1 MHPSTLSDRIVTLPN
16 ALTALRL
23 ALTPVFAACV
33 VRNASGAALAVFA
46 VAAITDLLDGAA
58 ARLLDQRTKLGS
70 YLDPIADKSLAFTA
84 FVLLAWRGVL
94 PVWLA
99 ALVVAR
105 DAAVVG
111 FYVTLRVR
119 RSYQPRVRP
128 SLLGKAATFFEL
140 SLVGVALIAALAARP
155 AWAVALSDGLSV
167 GTALLIVTSA
177 GQYVHHERRVIRSL
191 LESR

>member
-1 MHPSTLSDRIVTLPN
+1 MQNPTPSDRIVTLPN

-23 ALTPVFAACV
+23 ALIPVFGACV
-33 VRNASGAALAVFA
+33 VQGAIRAALAVFA
-46 VAAITDLLDGAA
+46 IAAITDLLDGAA

-84 FVLLAWRGVL
+84 YVLLAWRGVL

-99 ALVVAR
+99 GLVVTR

-111 FYVTLRVR
+111 FYATLRLYR
-119 RSYQPRVRP
+119 GYQPRVRP

-140 SLVGVALIAALAARP
+140 VLVGVALIAALAAHP
-155 AWAVALSDGLSV
+155 AWAVALRDGLSV
-167 GTALLIVTSA
+167 GTAALIVTSA

-191 LESR
+191 LKPR

>member
-1 MHPSTLSDRIVTLPN
+1 MQSLPRSDRIATLPN

-23 ALTPVFAACV
+23 ALIPVFGVCV
-33 VRNASGAALAVFA
+33 ARDASRAALVVFA
-46 VAAITDLLDGAA
+46 IAAFTDLLDGAA

-70 YLDPIADKSLAFTA
+70 YLDPIADKCLAFTA
-84 FVLLAWRGVL
+84 YVLLAWRGVL

-105 DAAVVG
+105 DALVVG
-111 FYVTLRVR
+111 FYATLRLR

-128 SLLGKAATFFEL
+128 SLLGKAATAFEQV
-140 SLVGVALIAALAARP
+140 LVGAALIAALAAPP
-155 AWAVALSDGLSV
+155 AWAVALRDGLIV
-167 GTALLIVTSA
+167 GAALLIVASA
-177 GQYVHHERRVIRSL
+177 AEYVHHERRVIRSL

>member
-1 MHPSTLSDRIVTLPN
+1 MQSSTPSDRIVTLPN

-23 ALTPVFAACV
+23 ALIPVFVVCV
-33 VRNASGAALAVFA
+33 VRGASEAALGVFTL
-46 VAAITDLLDGAA
+46 AAITDLLDGAA
-58 ARLLDQRTKLGS
+58 ARLLDQRSKLGS

-105 DAAVVG
+105 DAAVVA

-119 RSYQPRVRP
+119 RSYHPSIRP
-128 SLLGKAATFFEL
+128 SLLGKSATFFEL
-140 SLVGVALIAALAARP
+140 VVVGVALVAALADHP
-155 AWAVALSDGLSV
+155 AWAVALRDGLSV
-167 GTALLIVTSA
+167 GAALLIVTSV
-177 GQYVHHERRVIRSL
+177 GEYVHHERRVIRSL
-191 LESR
+191 LRRS